1 MGRQETHQKGFDLS
15 MHIERVYL
23 YMNFF
28 EARSFVTAS
37 EFMNVMEISR
47 STFKRDIA
55 FLRDRFDVPIIFDRD
70 LAAYRLEK
78 SSGKN
83 RIPGIWFNSREIQI
97 LKLLEQQ
104 LLEMPTTQS
113 NKEIVELRAKLARVC
128 QTN

>member
-1 MGRQETHQKGFDLS
+1 
-15 MHIERVYL
+15 
-23 YMNFF
+23 MNFF